1 MIITKTP
8 LRVSFFGGGSDIPQ
22 FYKNNRGLVL
32 STTIDRPIY
41 IAVNGT
47 RTPHTKVVYSEI
59 EIVDYSSQLKHDRV
73 REVLQYYGINNHIEI
88 ASFSDIPTKGTG
100 LGSSSTFTV
109 GLLKAIL
116 EMSRTQYNNYELAEL
131 ACHIEIDKCNQ
142 PIGKQDQYAAAFGG
156 FNAITFEGNDV
167 AVIPVNIT
175 TDMASRLNDNLI
187 CFNTGIT
194 RQASS
199 VLEDQVKGLQS
210 SVNVDNTACMVDM
223 AEDAFRFLIKGQLDD
238 FGSLLGDSWNL
249 KKKLS
254 DNISNPTIDEM
265 YSKGIKAGALG
276 GKILGAGGGGYLL
289 MYVPPKSHARVI
301 KALSSYEIFDFNFT
315 NQGSVVEM
323 NK

>member
-41 IAVNGT
+41 IAVNKT
-47 RTPHTKVVYSEI
+47 RTPHTKVMYSEI
-59 EIVDYSSQLKHDRV
+59 EVVEDSSFLEHDRV
-73 REVLQYYGINNHIEI
+73 REVLQYYGIENHIEI

-109 GLLKAIL
+109 GLLKAIH
-116 EMSRTQYNNYELAEL
+116 EMLGIQSNNYELAEL
-131 ACHIEIDKCNQ
+131 ACRIEIDKCKQ

-156 FNAITFEGNDV
+156 FNAITFEGDDV
-167 AVIPVNIT
+167 AVIPINIT
-175 TDMASRLNDNLI
+175 TDTASRLNDNLI

-199 VLEDQVKGLQS
+199 VLEKQVKGLKS
-210 SVNVDNTACMVDM
+210 VVNVDNTACMVDM
-223 AEDAFRFLIKGQLDD
+223 AEDAFKFLLKGRLDD
-238 FGSLLGDSWNL
+238 FGSLLGDSWDI

-254 DNISNPTIDEM
+254 DNISNSTIDEM
-265 YSKGIKAGALG
+265 YNEAIKAGSLG

-289 MYVPPKSHARVI
+289 MYVPPKSRAKVI
-301 KALSSYEIFDFNFT
+301 KALSNYDIFDFNFT
-315 NQGSVVEM
+315 NQGSAVEM

>member
-22 FYKNNRGLVL
+22 FYENNKGLVL

-41 IAVNGT
+41 IAVHGT
-47 RTPHTKVVYSEI
+47 QTPHAKVMYSEI
-59 EIVDYSSQLKHDRV
+59 EFVDSSSQLKHDRV
-73 REVLQYYGINNHIEI
+73 REVLQYYGIDNHIEI

-109 GLLKAIL
+109 GLLKAIN
-116 EMSRTQYNNYELAEL
+116 EMLGIQYNNYELAEL
-131 ACHIEIDKCNQ
+131 ACHIEIDKCKQ

-156 FNAITFEGNDV
+156 FNAIAFEGDDT
-167 AVIPVNIT
+167 AVIPINIS
-175 TDMASRLNDNLI
+175 TDMSSRLNDNLI

-199 VLEDQVKGLQS
+199 VLEKQVKGLKNV
-210 SVNVDNTACMVDM
+210 VNIDNTACMVDM
-223 AEDAFRFLIKGQLDD
+223 AESAIRFLLKGRLDD
-238 FGSLLGDSWNL
+238 FGSLLGESWET

-254 DNISNPTIDEM
+254 NNISNHTIDEM
-265 YSKGIKAGALG
+265 YDKAMRAGALG

-301 KALSSYEIFDFNFT
+301 KALSNYEIFDFNFT

-323 NK
+323 SK

>member
-22 FYKNNRGLVL
+22 FYESNKGLVL

-41 IAVNGT
+41 IAVHGT
-47 RTPHTKVVYSEI
+47 QTPHAKVMYSEI
-59 EIVDYSSQLKHDRV
+59 EFVDDSSQLKHDRV
-73 REVLQYYGINNHIEI
+73 REVLQYYGIDNHIEI

-109 GLLKAIL
+109 GLLKAIN
-116 EMSRTQYNNYELAEL
+116 EMLGIQYNNYELAEL
-131 ACHIEIDKCNQ
+131 ACHIEIDKCKQ

-156 FNAITFEGNDV
+156 FNAIAFEGDNT
-167 AVIPVNIT
+167 AVIPINIST
-175 TDMASRLNDNLI
+175 ETSSRLNDNLI

-199 VLEDQVKGLQS
+199 VLEKQVKGLKNV
-210 SVNVDNTACMVDM
+210 VNIDNTAYMVDM
-223 AEDAFRFLIKGQLDD
+223 AESAIRFLLKGRLDD
-238 FGSLLGDSWNL
+238 FGSLLGDSWET

-254 DNISNPTIDEM
+254 NNISNHTIDEM
-265 YSKGIKAGALG
+265 YDKAMKAGALG

-301 KALSSYEIFDFNFT
+301 KALSNYEIFDFNFT

-323 NK
+323 SK

>member
-22 FYKNNRGLVL
+22 FYESNRGLVL
-32 STTIDRPIY
+32 STTIDKQIY
-41 IAVNGT
+41 IAVNKT
-47 RTPHTKVVYSEI
+47 RTPHTKVMYSEI
-59 EIVDYSSQLKHDRV
+59 EVVKDSLYLKHDRV
-73 REVLQYYGINNHIEI
+73 REVLQQYDIKNYIEI

-109 GLLKAIL
+109 GLLKAIH
-116 EMSRTQYNNYELAEL
+116 EMLGIECNNYELAEQ
-131 ACHIEIDKCNQ
+131 ACHIEIDRCKQ

-156 FNAITFEGNDV
+156 FNAIAFEGNNT
-167 AVIPVNIT
+167 AVIPINIT
-175 TDMASRLNDNLI
+175 TDISYRLNDNLI

-199 VLEDQVKGLQS
+199 VLENQVKGLKDVAS
-210 SVNVDNTACMVDM
+210 VDNTSHMVDM
-223 AEDAFRFLIKGQLDD
+223 AEVALKLLLKGRLDD
-238 FGSLLGDSWNL
+238 FGSLLGESWET

-265 YSKGIKAGALG
+265 YNKAMKSGALG

-289 MYVPPKSHARVI
+289 MYVPPKSHTKVI
-301 KALSSYEIFDFNFT
+301 KALSNYDIFDFNFT
-315 NQGSVVEM
+315 NQGSAVEM

>member
-1 MIITKTP
+1 
-8 LRVSFFGGGSDIPQ
+8 
-22 FYKNNRGLVL
+22 
-32 STTIDRPIY
+32 
-41 IAVNGT
+41 
-47 RTPHTKVVYSEI
+47 VYSEI
-59 EIVDYSSQLKHDRV
+59 EIVEQSSQLKHDRV
-73 REVLQYYGINNHIEI
+73 REILQYYGIDNHIEI

-116 EMSRTQYNNYELAEL
+116 EMSNTQYNNYELAEL

-156 FNAITFEGNDV
+156 FNAITFEGND
-167 AVIPVNIT
+167 ATVIPINIT

-199 VLEDQVKGLQS
+199 ILEDQVKGLQS
-210 SVNVDNTACMVDM
+210 SVNVDNTSYMVDM

-238 FGSLLGDSWNL
+238 FGSLLGDSWDI

-254 DNISNPTIDEM
+254 NNISNSTIDEM
-265 YSKGIKAGALG
+265 YGKAMKAGALG

-289 MYVPPKSHARVI
+289 MYVPLKSQARVI
-301 KALSSYEIFDFNFT
+301 KALSNYEIFDFNFT

>member
-22 FYKNNRGLVL
+22 FYESNKGLVV
-32 STTIDRPIY
+32 STTIDRQIY

-47 RTPHTKVVYSEI
+47 QTPHAKVMYSEI
-59 EIVDYSSQLKHDRV
+59 EVVDNSLRLKHDRV
-73 REVLQYYGINNHIEI
+73 REVLQYFGIDNHIEI

-109 GLLKAIL
+109 GLLKAIN
-116 EMSRTQYNNYELAEL
+116 EMFGIQYNNYELAEL
-131 ACHIEIDKCNQ
+131 ACHIEIDRCKQ

-156 FNAITFEGNDV
+156 FNAIAFEGNNT
-167 AVIPVNIT
+167 AVIPINIK
-175 TDMASRLNDNLI
+175 TDVSSRLNDNLI

-199 VLEDQVKGLQS
+199 VLEKQVKGLKDV
-210 SVNVDNTACMVDM
+210 VNVDNTAYMVDM
-223 AEDAFRFLIKGQLDD
+223 AESAIKFLLKGRLDD
-238 FGSLLGDSWNL
+238 FGSLLGESWET

-254 DNISNPTIDEM
+254 DNISNFTIDEM
-265 YSKGIKAGALG
+265 YDKAMKAGALG

-289 MYVPPKSHARVI
+289 MYVPPKNHTKVI
-301 KALSSYEIFDFNFT
+301 EALSNYDIFDFNFT
-315 NQGSVVEM
+315 NQGSAVEM

>member
-22 FYKNNRGLVL
+22 FYNNNRGLVI

-47 RTPHTKVVYSEI
+47 RTAHTKVVYSEI
-59 EIVDYSSQLKHDRV
+59 EIVDHSSQLKHDRV
-73 REVLQYYGINNHIEI
+73 REILQYYGIDNHIEI

-116 EMSRTQYNNYELAEL
+116 EMSKTQYNNYELAEL
-131 ACHIEIDKCNQ
+131 ACHIEIEKCNQ

-156 FNAITFEGNDV
+156 FNAITFEGND
-167 AVIPVNIT
+167 ATVIPIKIT
-175 TDMASRLNDNLI
+175 TDTASRLNDNLI

-199 VLEDQVKGLQS
+199 ILEDQVKGLKDV
-210 SVNVDNTACMVDM
+210 VNVDNTAYMVDM
-223 AEDAFRFLIKGQLDD
+223 AEDAFKFLIKGQLDD
-238 FGSLLGDSWNL
+238 FGSLLGDSWDI

-254 DNISNPTIDEM
+254 NNISNSTIDEM
-265 YSKGIKAGALG
+265 YGKAMKAGALG

-289 MYVPPKSHARVI
+289 MYVPLKSQARVI
-301 KALSSYEIFDFNFT
+301 KALSNYEIFDFNFT

>member
-22 FYKNNRGLVL
+22 FYNNNRGLVI

-59 EIVDYSSQLKHDRV
+59 EIVDWSSQLKHDRV
-73 REVLQYYGINNHIEI
+73 REVLQYYGIKNHIEI

-116 EMSRTQYNNYELAEL
+116 EMSGTKYNNYELAEL
-131 ACHIEIDKCNQ
+131 ACHIEIEKCNQ

-156 FNAITFEGNDV
+156 FNAITFEGDET
-167 AVIPVNIT
+167 AVIPINIT

-199 VLEDQVKGLQS
+199 ILEHQVKGLES
-210 SVNVDNTACMVDM
+210 SINVDNTSYMVDM
-223 AEDAFRFLIKGQLDD
+223 AEQAFRFLLKGQLDD
-238 FGSLLGDSWNL
+238 FGSLLGDSWDI

-254 DNISNPTIDEM
+254 DNISNSTIDEM
-265 YSKGIKAGALG
+265 YSKAMKAGALG

-289 MYVPPKSHARVI
+289 MYVPPKSHTRVI
-301 KALSSYEIFDFNFT
+301 KALSNYDIFDFNFT

>member
-22 FYKNNRGLVL
+22 YYQNNKGLVL

-47 RTPHTKVVYSEI
+47 QTPHTKVMYSEI
-59 EIVDYSSQLKHDRV
+59 EVVNNSKYLKHDRV
-73 REVLQYYGINNHIEI
+73 REVLQYYDIENHIEI

-109 GLLKAIL
+109 GLLKAVHELLGIN
-116 EMSRTQYNNYELAEL
+116 QNNYELAEL
-131 ACHIEIDKCNQ
+131 ASHIEIDRCKQ

-156 FNAITFEGNDV
+156 FNAIAFEGTDA
-167 AVIPVNIT
+167 AVIPINIT
-175 TDMASRLNDNLI
+175 TDVASQLNDNII

-199 VLEDQVKGLQS
+199 VLEKQVEGLKDV
-210 SVNVDNTACMVDM
+210 VNIDNTSCMVDM
-223 AEDAFRFLIKGQLDD
+223 AEDAVRFLLKGRLND
-238 FGSLLGDSWNL
+238 FGSLLGDSWNI

-265 YSKGIKAGALG
+265 YSKAMKAGALG

-289 MYVPPKSHARVI
+289 MYVPPKSHTRVI
-301 KALSSYEIFDFNFT
+301 KALSNYDIFDFNFT

>member
-22 FYKNNRGLVL
+22 FYQNNRGLVL

-47 RTPHTKVVYSEI
+47 HTHHAKVMYSEI
-59 EIVDYSSQLKHDRV
+59 EVVESSHYLKHDRV
-73 REVLQYYGINNHIEI
+73 REVLQYYGIDNHIEI

-109 GLLKAIL
+109 GLLKAIN
-116 EMSRTQYNNYELAEL
+116 EMLGIQYNNYELAEL
-131 ACHIEIDKCNQ
+131 ACHIEIDRCKQ

-175 TDMASRLNDNLI
+175 TDIASKLNDNLI

-199 VLEDQVKGLQS
+199 VLEKQVKGLKS
-210 SVNVDNTACMVDM
+210 VVNVDNTANMVAM
-223 AEDAFRFLIKGQLDD
+223 AEDAFKFLLKGRLDD
-238 FGSLLGDSWNL
+238 FGSMLGESWDI

-265 YSKGIKAGALG
+265 YDTAMKAGALG

-301 KALSSYEIFDFNFT
+301 KALSNYDIFDFNFT

>member
-41 IAVNGT
+41 IAANGT

-59 EIVDYSSQLKHDRV
+59 EIVEDSSFLEHDRV
-73 REVLQYYGINNHIEI
+73 REVLQYYGIENHIEI

-109 GLLKAIL
+109 GLLKAIH
-116 EMSRTQYNNYELAEL
+116 EMLGIQYNNYELAEL
-131 ACHIEIDKCNQ
+131 ACRIEIDKCKQ

-156 FNAITFEGNDV
+156 FNAITFEGDDV
-167 AVIPVNIT
+167 AVIPINIT
-175 TDMASRLNDNLI
+175 TDTASRLNDNLI

-199 VLEDQVKGLQS
+199 VLEKQVKGLKS
-210 SVNVDNTACMVDM
+210 VVNVDNTACMVDM
-223 AEDAFRFLIKGQLDD
+223 AEDAFKFLLKGRLDD
-238 FGSLLGDSWNL
+238 FGSLLGDSWDI

-254 DNISNPTIDEM
+254 DNISNSTIDEM
-265 YSKGIKAGALG
+265 YNEAIKAGSLG

-289 MYVPPKSHARVI
+289 MYVPPKSRAKVI
-301 KALSSYEIFDFNFT
+301 KALSNYDIFDFNFT
-315 NQGSVVEM
+315 NQGSAVEM

>member
-22 FYKNNRGLVL
+22 FYESNRGLVI

-59 EIVDYSSQLKHDRV
+59 EVVDDSRNLKHDRV
-73 REVLQYYGINNHIEI
+73 REVLQHYGIHNHIEI

-109 GLLKAIL
+109 GLLKAIHERL
-116 EMSRTQYNNYELAEL
+116 GIECNNYELAEL
-131 ACHIEIDKCNQ
+131 ACYIEINKCDQ

-156 FNAITFEGNDV
+156 FNAIAFEGNNT
-167 AVIPVNIT
+167 AVIPINIT
-175 TDMASRLNDNLI
+175 TDISSRLNDNLI

-199 VLEDQVKGLQS
+199 VLEKQVRGLKDV
-210 SVNVDNTACMVDM
+210 VNVDNTSCMVDM
-223 AEDAFRFLIKGQLDD
+223 AEVALKLLLKGRLDD
-238 FGSLLGDSWNL
+238 FGSLLGESWET

-254 DNISNPTIDEM
+254 DNISNSTIDEM
-265 YSKGIKAGALG
+265 YNKAMKAGALG

-289 MYVPPKSHARVI
+289 MYVPPKSHTKVI
-301 KALSSYEIFDFNFT
+301 KALSNYDIFDFNFT
-315 NQGSVVEM
+315 NQGSAVEM

>member
-41 IAVNGT
+41 IAANGT

-59 EIVDYSSQLKHDRV
+59 EIVDYPSQLKHDRV
-73 REVLQYYGINNHIEI
+73 REVLQYFGIRNHIEI

-109 GLLKAIL
+109 GLIKAIL
-116 EMSRTQYNNYELAEL
+116 EMSKTQYNNYELAEL

-156 FNAITFEGNDV
+156 FNAITFEGNDT
-167 AVIPVNIT
+167 AVIPINIT
-175 TDMASRLNDNLI
+175 TDTASRLNDNLI

-199 VLEDQVKGLQS
+199 VLEKQVEGLKNV
-210 SVNVDNTACMVDM
+210 VNIDNTSYMVDM
-223 AEDAFRFLIKGQLDD
+223 AEDAFKFLLKGQLDD

-265 YSKGIKAGALG
+265 YSKAMKAGALG

-301 KALSSYEIFDFNFT
+301 KALSNYDIFDFNFT

>member
-22 FYKNNRGLVL
+22 FYNNNRGLVI

-73 REVLQYYGINNHIEI
+73 REVLQYYGISNHIEI

-116 EMSRTQYNNYELAEL
+116 EMSKTQYNNYELAEL

-142 PIGKQDQYAAAFGG
+142 PIGKQDQYAATFGG
-156 FNAITFEGNDV
+156 FNAITFEGNEA
-167 AVIPVNIT
+167 AVIPINIT
-175 TDMASRLNDNLI
+175 TDTTSRLNDNLI

-199 VLEDQVKGLQS
+199 ILEDQVKGLKNV
-210 SVNVDNTACMVDM
+210 VNIDNTVYMVDM
-223 AEDAFRFLIKGQLDD
+223 AEDAFRFLIKGQLDN
-238 FGSLLGDSWNL
+238 FGSLLGDSWDI

-254 DNISNPTIDEM
+254 SNISNSTIDEM
-265 YSKGIKAGALG
+265 YSKAMKAGALG

-289 MYVPPKSHARVI
+289 MYVPLKSQTRVI
-301 KALSSYEIFDFNFT
+301 KALSNYDIFDFKFT

>member
-41 IAVNGT
+41 IAANTT

-59 EIVDYSSQLKHDRV
+59 EIVEDSAHLKHDRV

-199 VLEDQVKGLQS
+199 VLENQIKGLQS

-238 FGSLLGDSWNL
+238 FGSLLGGSWNL

-254 DNISNPTIDEM
+254 NNISNPTIDEM
-265 YSKGIKAGALG
+265 YSKAMKAGALG